1 MSNAEIISGAATPQR
16 PGAPSTDPAPAAPG
30 PVRPAEASRPAEALR
45 AALAPRPA
53 PAASSVTPLPL
64 AEAGQTRPGA
74 AARPVPAA
82 VPDPAAGPSLAA
94 FRSGGADHRLRD
106 LLAFAMAT
114 EAGRPLPADGV
125 ETLRRQA
132 DAELEAYAFRT
143 LHNRVEAIRR
153 EAMDEQVARLRPT
166 TGFLG
171 LLLANLLA
179 TCIVA
184 GVILAGLAWW
194 LGPTILTRS

>member
-1 MSNAEIISGAATPQR
+1 MSNAEIISGEALPPR
-16 PGAPSTDPAPAAPG
+16 PGAPPAATPG
-30 PVRPAEASRPAEALR
+30 PVRPAEPARPALSGRPGGGPEAGSS
-45 AALAPRPA
+45 
-53 PAASSVTPLPL
+53 ASGGSVTPIPL
-64 AEAGQTRPGA
+64 TEAAQARPGV
-74 AARPVPAA
+74 AARPTPVPA
-82 VPDPAAGPSLAA
+82 PTPAGPSLAA

-125 ETLRRQA
+125 EALRRQA

-166 TGFLG
+166 TGFFG

-184 GVILAGLAWW
+184 GVVLAGLAWW